1 MCAQLTAET
10 IVSAQEPKKFALSS
24 QRKLSVL
31 LVVGIIILSAKEC
44 EMGPGGDGDKSFAYI
59 CTNGTIAEGTTGV
72 ENTEKCSACDADF
85 GLNGANECVATF
97 AYICTNG
104 TAVDGTTIVE
114 NTEQCSAC
122 DTGFGLNGA
131 NECVDTTAP
140 GVVTLSSQLPAGDIG
155 NVELSWTEPSDA
167 DFSHVLISWTPHAPA
182 EAIRVDR
189 GTRKKVIARGL
200 TASIEYIF
208 TAKSVDTSG
217 NESAN
222 SAGKAA
228 TPVFD
233 CANPIF
239 ATTMGTTH
247 SAQANVASIDAA
259 GISVIPLVDGVD
271 PACPIVIDF
280 NHSAIAIAGAAE
292 FFRITNMPNGAT
304 YTSSTFAWTYKGT
317 AISGARIRFSLRND
331 GLTFH
336 DPDVAANIQSSFIAK
351 GTEPDMG
358 METIDDDFVATAA
371 RTFVLSLTNP
381 TLTDSVTVTLTPTP

>member
-1 MCAQLTAET
+1 MCSVDRRNA
-10 IVSAQEPKKFALSS
+10 VSAQKPKKFALSS

-31 LVVGIIILSAKEC
+31 LVAGIIILSAKEC
-44 EMGPGGDGDKSFAYI
+44 EMGPGGDGDKPVTFAYI

-140 GVVTLSSQLPAGDIG
+140 GVITLSSKLPAGDIG

-189 GTRKKVIARGL
+189 GTNKRVIARGL
-200 TASIEYIF
+200 TASIEYTF

-233 CANPIF
+233 CANPVF
-239 ATTMGTTH
+239 AITMGTTN
-247 SAQANVASIDAA
+247 SAQANVASNSM
-259 GISVIPLVDGVD
+259 GVNFIPLVDGVD
-271 PACPIVIDF
+271 PACPIVIEFD
-280 NHSAIAIAGAAE
+280 HSDETAAFGVVYFSIE
-292 FFRITNMPNGAT
+292 NMPTGAS
-304 YTSSTFAWTYKGT
+304 YTSSTFAWTFKSTITSGSMRLLLRSDGQSFISTAVAPNIRSSRLFKGT
-317 AISGARIRFSLRND
+317 AA
-331 GLTFH
+331 
-336 DPDVAANIQSSFIAK
+336 
-351 GTEPDMG
+351 DMG
-358 METIDDDFVATAA
+358 TETIDDDFVATAA
-371 RTFVLSLTNP
+371 RTFVVALDSP
-381 TLTDSVTVTLTPTP
+381 TVTDSITVTLTPTP